1 MANIQSLLGDKYR
14 EGMTNDEIVEALK
27 DVALPQDNS
36 DELDRLKKANDKLA
50 SEAAENK
57 RQLRARQSEEEK
69 RLAEETEKYQKIE
82 EENATLKKQI
92 ALSNL
97 TTKFISSGLDAETA
111 VKSAEAALN
120 GDFDTVVA
128 SYTARIETATK
139 TAREEAKAEMLA
151 SNPVM
156 QGGKTST
163 VKDYSADIES
173 YLANGDYANAVAL
186 KRMQQE
192 QNLNTN

>member
-1 MANIQSLLGDKYR
+1 MANIQNLLGDKYR
-14 EGMTNDEIVEALK
+14 EGMTNDEIVEALA
-27 DVALPQDNS
+27 DVELPQDRS

-57 RQLRARQSEEEK
+57 RQLRARQTEEEK
-69 RLAEETEKYQKIE
+69 RIADETERYQKME
-82 EENATLKKQI
+82 AENASLKKQI

-97 TTKFISSGLDAETA
+97 TSKFISSGLDADTA

-128 SYTARIETATK
+128 SFTAKIENATK
-139 TAREEAKAEMLA
+139 TAKEEAKAEMLA

-156 QGGKTST
+156 KGGNVASQA
-163 VKDYSADIES
+163 KDYSADIES

-186 KRMQQE
+186 KRLQQE
-192 QNLNTN
+192 QNINN